1 MELSNSFSSFV
12 PYALLHAAT
21 MWQKQ
26 QTSLQDILESP
37 ALARLFE
44 IEQLVHQ
51 LELQGLLVVGRST

>member
-1 MELSNSFSSFV
+1 
-12 PYALLHAAT
+12 